1 MGRYSAVLLILCSLA
16 GIIDNNFTHV
26 IFPMQFMGQAV
37 LQSFS
42 NQLFG
47 MLIVLAL
54 GIGFV
59 GPFFL
64 RRQVNDPIKIE
75 IEANKI
81 TSDAEII
88 DTSTLPIF
96 SRGNDLIADADALS
110 AHLNFV
116 LNHLQRGGFL
126 TLRPAIE
133 IIARRP
139 DGCGLTHLETLTM
152 EQAALDAGAMS
163 VKIIPKISEPQ
174 PLRDRK
180 VQEHRVMELG
190 IWFEDLTGDPERLF
204 CLVEPQTA
212 GMPETW
218 FDELLGRAEASERRY
233 VSPGVLTAVK
243 VRICSENY
251 EQFVTTLRKISQRLG
266 TNPWVR
272 DLAEPD
278 YALFWESG
286 RPFFESASR

>member
-1 MGRYSAVLLILCSLA
+1 MGRYSAVLLILFSLA
-16 GIIDNNFTHV
+16 GIVDNNFTHV

-59 GPFFL
+59 GPSIL
-64 RRQVNDPIKIE
+64 CRQVNDPIKIE

-88 DTSTLPIF
+88 DTSMLPIF
-96 SRGNDLIADADALS
+96 SRGKDLIADADALS

-139 DGCGLTHLETLTM
+139 DGCGLTRLETLTM

-163 VKIIPKISEPQ
+163 VKIIPQISEP
-174 PLRDRK
+174 LRDHK
-180 VQEHRVMELG
+180 VQEHRVMDLG

-204 CLVEPQTA
+204 CSAEPQAA

-218 FDELLGRAEASERRY
+218 FDDLLGRAEASERRY
-233 VSPGVLTAVK
+233 VSPGVLSAVK
-243 VRICSENY
+243 VRICCENY
-251 EQFVTTLRKISQRLG
+251 EQFVTTLKNISQRLG

-272 DLAEPD
+272 DLAERD
-278 YALFWESG
+278 YTLFWESR